1 MATIQKG
8 DVLIVD
14 LSTSS
19 GREQSG
25 VRPAIAAS
33 TGNLPGVI
41 IVIPLTSNIEALRFP
56 HTLALLPDSK
66 NGLKQESVALVFQV
80 RAIDNKRIVQVIGKV
95 DATTRK
101 KIDGLLKSVFRL

>member
-25 VRPAIAAS
+25 VRPAIAVSA
-33 TGNLPGVI
+33 GNLPGVI
-41 IVIPLTSNIEALRFP
+41 IVIPLTSNMEALRFP
-56 HTLALLPDSK
+56 STLALLPDSK
-66 NGLKQESVALVFQV
+66 NGLEQESVALVFQV
-80 RAIDNKRIVQVIGKV
+80 RAIDKKRVVQVIGKV
-95 DATTRK
+95 GATTRK
-101 KIDGLLKSVFRL
+101 KIDELIKSMLRL